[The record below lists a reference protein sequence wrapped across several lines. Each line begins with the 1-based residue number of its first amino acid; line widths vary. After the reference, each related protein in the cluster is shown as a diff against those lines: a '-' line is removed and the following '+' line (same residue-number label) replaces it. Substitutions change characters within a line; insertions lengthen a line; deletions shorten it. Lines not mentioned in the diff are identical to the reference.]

1 MLVINVL
8 VYRMRSSDD
17 LVMYSLVI
25 RSGQAIRNA
34 NLKFF
39 GALIKAVNLMVL
51 KGGL

>member
-1 MLVINVL
+1 VL
-8 VYRMRSSDD
+8 VCIIRSSDD
-17 LVMYSLVI
+17 LVMRSLVI
-25 RSGQAIRNA
+25 RSDQAIRNA